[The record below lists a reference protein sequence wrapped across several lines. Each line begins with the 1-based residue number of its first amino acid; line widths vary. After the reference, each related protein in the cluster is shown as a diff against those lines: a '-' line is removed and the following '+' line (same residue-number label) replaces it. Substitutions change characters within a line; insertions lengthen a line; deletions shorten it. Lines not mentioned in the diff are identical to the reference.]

1 MRDPKRASVVRF
13 PEKLSQSKR
22 GGVATLGNF
31 DCVHL
36 GHARVVAKMLE
47 VGHGRHS
54 SVVSFYP
61 HPLNIL
67 RKPGTVRCLSSNG
80 EKASLLGALGVD
92 TVYFIHF
99 TKRLAA
105 LSADEFIDQVF
116 VEALGITDLV
126 VGGDVAIGRDREG
139 NLEFLLN
146 TLPRVGINLHTV
158 SHLDVGGNKAG
169 SRRIRELVAAGA
181 IEDVIAE
188 LGRPFE
194 ISGKVCHGDKRGAT
208 LGYPTANLSV
218 GNRLLPRRGVYVCR
232 VKVRG
237 ATYDAVANIGVRPT
251 FRGAEERVEVHIL
264 DLPEQSLYGVRM
276 HLEFIARLRDEMS
289 FQNIE
294 SLVNQIG
301 EDIREARMR
310 LRNV

>member
-1 MRDPKRASVVRF
+1 MRDSVSPSVVRF
-13 PEKLSQSKR
+13 PAKLSPSKR

-31 DCVHL
+31 DGVHL
-36 GHARVVAKMLE
+36 GHACVVAKMLE
-47 VGHGRHS
+47 VGRGRHS

-61 HPLNIL
+61 HPLNVL
-67 RKPGTVRCLSSNG
+67 RKPGTVRCLTRSW

-126 VGGDVAIGRDREG
+126 VGRDVAIGRGREG
-139 NLEFLLN
+139 DREFLLN
-146 TLPRVGINLHTV
+146 ALPRVGINLHTV
-158 SHLDVGGNKAG
+158 AHLDVGGNKAG

-181 IEDVIAE
+181 IEDVRTA

-194 ISGKVCHGDKRGAT
+194 MSGRVCHGDKRGAL
-208 LGYPTANLSV
+208 LGYPTANISV
-218 GNRLLPRRGVYVCR
+218 GNRLLPRYGVYACR
-232 VKVRG
+232 VKVHG
-237 ATYDAVANIGVRPT
+237 VTYDAVANVGVRPT

-264 DLPEQSLYGVRM
+264 ESPEHNLYGVRI
-276 HLEFIARLRDEMS
+276 HVQFIARLRDEMS
-289 FQNIE
+289 FQNTE

-310 LRNV
+310 LRNA